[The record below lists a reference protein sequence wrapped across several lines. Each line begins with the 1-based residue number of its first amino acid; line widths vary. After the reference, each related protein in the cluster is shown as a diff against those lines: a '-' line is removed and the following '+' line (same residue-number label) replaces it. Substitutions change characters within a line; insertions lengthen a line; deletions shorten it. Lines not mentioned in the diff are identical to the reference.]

1 MIVKRVVGARLQ
13 SVALTD
19 DIVVEHLTKQ
29 AQLLNEFSSEL
40 RDRRLID
47 YPLLEIPQKDQE
59 EIHGKLN
66 AGQSVGYLFTQ
77 QIGTYRPG
85 QVYRTEWAMVIHIDQ
100 VQHYSKPEE
109 FPWSAQLSDEEKAEH
124 RAKAPEGFDFVHF
137 SKLS

>member
-1 MIVKRVVGARLQ
+1 MITKRVAGARLQ

-19 DIVVEHLTKQ
+19 NIVVEHLTKQ

-40 RDRRLID
+40 RNQRLVD

-59 EIHGKLN
+59 EICSKLN
-66 AGQSVGYLFTQ
+66 TGQSASCLFTQ
-77 QIGTYRPG
+77 QIGSCRPG
-85 QVYRTEWAMVIHIDQ
+85 QIYRTEQAAVVHIDQ

-109 FPWSAQLSDEEKAEH
+109 FPWNAQLSDEDKAEYQ
-124 RAKAPEGFDFVHF
+124 AKAPEGFDFVHF